1 MLEDR
6 FLIGC
11 DLELHLVS
19 QKILLIEKV
28 WFRHSLTCNLWT
40 SYGLLQQSSADT
52 NMARIGQVI
61 EYQSPLNS
69 DVSHLYGINYTF

>member
-11 DLELHLVS
+11 DLERHLVS
-19 QKILLIEKV
+19 QKIPLIEKV
-28 WFRHSLTCNLWT
+28 WFRHSLNLWT

-52 NMARIGQVI
+52 NMARIGLGI
-61 EYQSPLNS
+61 EHQSPLNS